1 VIDVLTLGEALVSF
15 RTPGP
20 LAGAWPAEA
29 HVAGA
34 EANVAIGLA
43 RLGHRSA
50 WVGCVSDDDLGT
62 WVTDTLA
69 SEGVDTSFVRRVPGA
84 AAGAM
89 VLVDPSDHA
98 RRVTY
103 LRQGSAGSRLEPA
116 DALSALDSSV
126 KWLHLSG
133 ITPAVSESAR
143 EAWVRL
149 ALEARTRSVQVCLDV
164 NFRPALWSR
173 DEAANALAS
182 VRGLVDLLVA
192 SDDEVDLVDDPGIP
206 VVVVK
211 RGSAGAT
218 LIIAGESIDL
228 AAAEVPVV
236 DVIGAGDALCAGLL
250 SGLLDGLTPVDAL
263 RRGMWVAGWC
273 VASSGDWE
281 GLPTR
286 AGLPHRS

>member
-1 VIDVLTLGEALVSF
+1 MIDVLTLGEALVSF

-20 LAGAWPAEA
+20 LAGAWHAEA

-62 WVTDTLA
+62 WVSGTLTG
-69 SEGVDTSFVRRVPGA
+69 EGVDTRFVRRVPGA
-84 AAGAM
+84 PAGAM

-103 LRQGSAGSRLEPA
+103 LRRGAAGSRLELS
-116 DALSALDSSV
+116 DALAALDSGV
-126 KWLHLSG
+126 AWVHLSG
-133 ITPAVSESAR
+133 ITPALSESAR
-143 EAWVRL
+143 DAWVGL
-149 ALEARTRSVQVCLDV
+149 AREARTRSVRVCLDV

-173 DEAANALAS
+173 DEAANALGS

-192 SDDEVDLVDDPGIP
+192 SEDEVDLVNDARIP
-206 VVVVK
+206 TVVVK

-218 LIIAGESIDL
+218 LITAEGSTDVP
-228 AAAEVPVV
+228 AADVPVV

-263 RRGMWVAGWC
+263 RRGVWVAGRC
-273 VASSGDWE
+273 VASAGDWE

-286 AGLPHRS
+286 AGLV